1 MTPFGSAVVDC
12 QPAAG
17 RTHFVVSARD
27 QVFATF
33 PAGDVPAADLMNA
46 RTCAASLSDA
56 VFLSSSVERFWLSGG
71 LAA

>member
-17 RTHFVVSARD
+17 RTHFVVTARD

-33 PAGDVPAADLMNA
+33 PAGDEPAGDLVRA
-46 RTCAASLSDA
+46 RTCAAGLADA
-56 VFLSSSVERFWLSGG
+56 VFLTSSVERFWPTAGVTV
-71 LAA
+71 

>member
-1 MTPFGSAVVDC
+1 MFGSAIVDC

-17 RTHFVVSARD
+17 RTHFVVTARD

-33 PAGDVPAADLMNA
+33 PAGDEPVEDLVRA
-46 RTCAASLSDA
+46 KTCAASISDA
-56 VFLSSSVERFWLSGG
+56 VFFASSVENFWRSGG